1 MNYIMSTKNI
11 IITQISN
18 FIDELCTTYPNNTEL
33 ILFREK
39 YNMLKGI
46 NSKLIVDYF
55 IQYIYIHK
63 EIILKQDESFFLD
76 GGGQEEINDKYG
88 LRLRDSLKNLWINE
102 MKEENKKVVWKYFK
116 TFILLI
122 DKYISENK

>member
-1 MNYIMSTKNI
+1 
-11 IITQISN
+11 
-18 FIDELCTTYPNNTEL
+18 
-33 ILFREK
+33 
-39 YNMLKGI
+39 MLKGI
-46 NSKLIVDYF
+46 NSKLIVEYF

-122 DKYISENK
+122 EKYISEINKN

>member
-1 MNYIMSTKNI
+1 MSIKNI

-18 FIDELCTTYPNNTEL
+18 FIEELCTTYPNNNDL
-33 ILFREK
+33 ILFKEK
-39 YNMLKGI
+39 FYMVKGI

-55 IQYIYIHK
+55 ISYVYPHK
-63 EIILKQDESFFLD
+63 EIIKSEEESFFLE

-88 LRLRDSLKNLWINE
+88 LRLRDSLKNIWSNE
-102 MKEENKKVVWKYFK
+102 MTSENKKIVWKYFK

-122 DKYISENK
+122 DKYILENA